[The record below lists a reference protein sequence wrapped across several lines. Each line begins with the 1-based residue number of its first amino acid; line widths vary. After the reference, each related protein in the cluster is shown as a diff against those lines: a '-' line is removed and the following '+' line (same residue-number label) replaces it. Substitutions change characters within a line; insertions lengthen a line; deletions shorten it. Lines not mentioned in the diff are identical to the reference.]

1 MIRVCMR
8 DYDSIDLV
16 NASTRQEPSE
26 GVALSPIYYQHAI
39 GLFDHN
45 RRAMP
50 NI

>member
-1 MIRVCMR
+1 MR
-8 DYDSIDLV
+8 NYDGINLV

-26 GVALSPIYYQHAI
+26 SVALSPIYYQYAI

-45 RRAMP
+45 RRTMP